1 MNLPE
6 VRSVIKA
13 GCTLRGVMDSQIYYA
28 AGMGVYVMIVLF
40 STKVPYDM
48 MVARGMK
55 EIRAVYYN
63 RKIVHMMAGGVGSFC
78 VPLLF
83 NDYWYPMICG
93 IILTAFTF
101 AAHISGTR
109 MFWFQ
114 TSQNQNDVKFTLMWW
129 TSITLIWYIVDDPW
143 LAIIPSLFMAFGDG
157 VTGIV
162 RNAVI
167 RKRSKSPI
175 GNVFMFIVSAP
186 LGWIVAGMGDP
197 AIPVWGLIAAVV
209 ATFVE
214 RYEFGP
220 IDDNILITIFA
231 TAVLLLGIE
240 IGPIL

>member
-1 MNLPE
+1 
-6 VRSVIKA
+6 
-13 GCTLRGVMDSQIYYA
+13 
-28 AGMGVYVMIVLF
+28 
-40 STKVPYDM
+40 
-48 MVARGMK
+48 
-55 EIRAVYYN
+55 
-63 RKIVHMMAGGVGSFC
+63 
-78 VPLLF
+78 
-83 NDYWYPMICG
+83 
-93 IILTAFTF
+93 
-101 AAHISGTR
+101 
-109 MFWFQ
+109 
-114 TSQNQNDVKFTLMWW
+114 
-129 TSITLIWYIVDDPW
+129 
-143 LAIIPSLFMAFGDG
+143 MAFGDG

-197 AIPVWGLIAAVV
+197 AIPVWGLIAAAV

>member
-1 MNLPE
+1 
-6 VRSVIKA
+6 
-13 GCTLRGVMDSQIYYA
+13 MDTQIYYA

-40 STKVPYDM
+40 STKIPYDM
-48 MVARGMK
+48 MVASGME

-83 NDYWYPMICG
+83 DDYWYPMVCG
-93 IILTAFTF
+93 IILTVFTY

-129 TSITLIWYIVDDPW
+129 SSITLIWYIVDDPW
-143 LAIIPSLFMAFGDG
+143 LAIVPSLFMAFGDG

-186 LGWIVAGMGDP
+186 LGWIVAGMGNP
-197 AIPVWGLIAAVV
+197 SIPIWGVIAAAV

-240 IGPIL
+240 FGPLL